1 MSFDYEWDQRR
12 ARDLIGC
19 LVEET
24 GFSATEI
31 ARRSGLAPSTLTR
44 IYPTSTVGY
53 SLSARSIAKLREAF
67 PEPFSMYEA
76 VAPSPSAMPSLAPAG
91 MLKDRSHAFAM
102 PSPRLIPVY
111 ATTLLF
117 PEEGD
122 AALANDLEVWEG
134 NLSRP
139 AAHMAVPFGLSD
151 PDRYFAIYI
160 PGEAMEPRF
169 RAGERVILDRIR
181 PASID
186 TDVLVQLRDDSERS
200 LWTIGR
206 LTARDRNLISLTQ
219 YRDQV
224 TGSIHRSRI
233 KHIFP
238 IIGMIDDDS

>member
-1 MSFDYEWDQRR
+1 MSFDYGRDQRR

-44 IYPTSTVGY
+44 IYPTPTVGY
-53 SLSARSIAKLREAF
+53 SLSVRSIAKLREAF
-67 PEPFSMYEA
+67 PEPFSMCEA
-76 VAPSPSAMPSLAPAG
+76 KMSSELSAAPAPSAM
-91 MLKDRSHAFAM
+91 LKERAHPFAM

-111 ATTLLF
+111 AAALLF
-117 PEEGD
+117 PEQGD
-122 AALANDLEVWEG
+122 VVLANDLEVWEG
-134 NLSRP
+134 DLSRP
-139 AAHMAVPFGLSD
+139 AAHMTMPFGLSD

-169 RAGERVILDRIR
+169 RAGERVILDRIK
-181 PASID
+181 PAPIEA
-186 TDVLVQLRDDSERS
+186 DVLVQLRDDTERS

-206 LTARDRNLISLTQ
+206 LTARDRNLIGLTQ
-219 YRDQV
+219 YRDRV
-224 TGSIHRSRI
+224 TGSIHRSQIR
-233 KHIFP
+233 HIFP